1 MPTTAALRPH
11 RRQLFT
17 AWERYVSTNRPA
29 RTELPPPEG
38 LRPEIIS
45 SWERSS
51 DQVTAG
57 VAEAPMA
64 DPGARILWTCEESV
78 MRRRAHGVN
87 FVPGGRWD
95 ESSVGTNALD
105 LALRIDAPATVY
117 AAEHFS
123 SWVHDWTC
131 WAAPVHDPATG
142 RQLGVLDLSTT
153 WDRSH
158 PMGTAT
164 AVAFARLLEQ

>member
-1 MPTTAALRPH
+1 MPTTAALRPA

-57 VAEAPMA
+57 VALIEPQLRLAA
-64 DPGARILWTCEESV
+64 EDGGLVVAVTDPGARILWTCEGSV

-131 WAAPVHDPATG
+131 WAAPVHDPA
-142 RQLGVLDLSTT
+142 
-153 WDRSH
+153 
-158 PMGTAT
+158 
-164 AVAFARLLEQ
+164 